1 MALSPGKEQRLVR
14 ALNRGSEQALGEI
27 IESYT
32 GYVGAIVW
40 GIVGAKLSRPDAAE
54 IVSDVFY
61 VLWQNREKVRPEAL
75 RGYLSSIARSRSLNA
90 LRRRDLD
97 EPLEED
103 ALDLDLPGPEDETL
117 RREEYAAL
125 KRAVDS
131 LGEPDRSIFLRHYY
145 LCQST
150 RQIAGDLGLNL
161 NTIHTKLRRGR
172 QRLRAELEKGGFAHE

>member
-1 MALSPGKEQRLVR
+1 MALGLGKEQRLVR
-14 ALNRGSEQALGEI
+14 SLNRGSEAALGEI

-40 GIVGAKLSRPDAAE
+40 NIVGARLSRADAAE

-75 RGYLSSIARSRSLNA
+75 RGYLGSIARSRSLNA
-90 LRRRDLD
+90 LRRRELD

-103 ALDLDLPGPEDETL
+103 ALSLSLPGPENEAL

-125 KRAVDS
+125 RRAVDA

-145 LCQST
+145 YYQSV

-172 QRLRAELEKGGFAHE
+172 ERLKAELEKGGFAHE